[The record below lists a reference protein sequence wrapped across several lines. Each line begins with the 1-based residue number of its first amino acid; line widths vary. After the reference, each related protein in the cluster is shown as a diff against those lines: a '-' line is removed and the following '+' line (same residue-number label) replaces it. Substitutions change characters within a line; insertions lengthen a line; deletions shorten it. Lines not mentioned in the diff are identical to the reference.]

1 MTRYADTADRL
12 FDAGQAIRVPFDSLS
27 RWVRAA
33 NAGLRKWRRIRD
45 GRLLLD
51 CMSEAQLED
60 LGIRRVARN
69 VRWLDHDEVFS
80 CGEFSYHLLAGD
92 EVGSMALPH
101 AGGSAIFQGN
111 FKR

>member
-27 RWVRAA
+27 RWARAV
-33 NAGLRKWRRIRD
+33 NARLRKWRRIRD

-69 VRWLDHDEVFS
+69 VRWLDRDEVFS
-80 CGEFSYHLLAGD
+80 CGEFSYHLPAGD

-101 AGGSAIFQGN
+101 AGDPAKFQGN
-111 FKR
+111 FKM